1 MNKIVLD
8 IETDGLLL
16 DVTKIHCIVL
26 RDADTEADMK
36 FTSVPM
42 EESDGLLE
50 EAIPYLNNASVIIG
64 HNIIGY
70 DLPVLHKFFELDLKA
85 EFFDTFLASKL
96 VYPQLTL
103 MDTNVKRLPPML
115 RGSHSLKAWGY
126 RLKEYKGDF
135 GEDNQW
141 EVLTLPMLLY
151 CAQDTL
157 VTTKLYHKLYNRV
170 PPAALDLEQKFKTII
185 TRQETYGWLFDIKA
199 AQKLHI
205 ELMQEADE
213 IEAKMRAIF
222 TPLPTW
228 HPMKRVAQYTKSGAV
243 SKVYQ
248 AQIDRGAIERED
260 GEWGRYEDLVFNPG
274 SREHISRWLQEVYN
288 WTPTEFTE
296 KGNVIINEKVLNQLE
311 FEEGKVLAHYFNIK
325 KLLGQLAEG
334 DNSWLK
340 MVRDDGRIH
349 GSVDTLGAVTRRCTH
364 SKPNMSQVP
373 SGKAFKGE
381 ECRALFTVPK
391 GKKLVGCDADALEL
405 RTLSHYMASIDGGE
419 YGKIVD
425 EGDKDKGTDIHSM
438 NQKAAGLPTRN
449 DAKTFVYAFMY
460 GAGENK
466 LGSIIGG
473 SAKEGK
479 ALKKAFFKKI
489 PAIKKLIDN
498 VKAAYN
504 QNGTLKALD
513 GNPYFIRSDHSALNT
528 LLQGAGALVM
538 KYYLVILDENLS
550 AKYTTGKQYE
560 FVGNIHDEVQIECDE
575 DIAEDVA
582 KMASDAFE
590 DVTKVLNFRIPL
602 RGSADIGDS
611 WKDTH

>member
-1 MNKIVLD
+1 MKNIVVD
-8 IETDGLLL
+8 IEADNLLL

-26 RDADTEADMK
+26 RDVDTDEVLK
-36 FTSVPM
+36 FTSEPM
-42 EESDGLLE
+42 EESDGTIWDSVE
-50 EAIPYLNNASVIIG
+50 RLNNADTIIG

-70 DLPVLHKFFELDLKA
+70 DLPVLQMFLNLNLKA
-85 EFFDTFLASKL
+85 KFFDTLLASKL

-126 RLKEYKGDF
+126 RLNEHKGDF

-141 EVLTLPMLLY
+141 DKLTLPMLLY
-151 CAQDTL
+151 CEQDTK
-157 VTTKLYHKLYNRV
+157 VTAKLYQKLHNRV
-170 PPAALDLEQKFKTII
+170 SPEALDVEQQFKRII
-185 TRQETYGWLFDIKA
+185 TRQETYGWHFNLEA

-205 ELMQEADE
+205 KLMQEADE
-213 IEAKMRAIF
+213 IEEKMREIF
-222 TPLPTW
+222 KPLPTW
-228 HPMKRVAQYTKSGAV
+228 YPMKRVNQFTKSGSV

-248 AQIDRGAIERED
+248 AQIDRGAMENED
-260 GEWGRYEDLVFNPG
+260 GDWGRYEDLVFNPG
-274 SREHISRWLQEVYN
+274 SRDHIARWLQEVN
-288 WTPTEFTE
+288 GWQPTEFTE
-296 KGNVIINEKVLNQLE
+296 KGNIIINEKVLNDLE

-364 SKPNMSQVP
+364 SKPNMAQVP

-391 GKKLVGCDADALEL
+391 GKKLIGCDADALEL
-405 RTLSHYMASIDGGE
+405 RTLSHYLASIDNGE
-419 YGKIVD
+419 YGKVVD

-438 NQKAAGLPTRN
+438 NQKAAGLPTR
-449 DAKTFVYAFMY
+449 DAAKTFIYAFLY
-460 GAGENK
+460 GAGDGK
-466 LGSIIGG
+466 IGSIVGG
-473 SAKEGK
+473 DVKAGK
-479 ALKKAFFKKI
+479 KLKSEFFKKI
-489 PAIKKLIDN
+489 PAIKKLVEN
-498 VKAAYN
+498 VKAAYK
-504 QNGTLKALD
+504 QNGTLKSLD
-513 GNPYFIRSDHSALNT
+513 GNPYFIRSEHSALNT

-538 KYYLVILDENLS
+538 KYYLVFLDSNL
-550 AKYTTGKQYE
+550 KREYTTGKQYE

-582 KMASDAFE
+582 RIAVSTFD
-590 DVTKVLNFRIPL
+590 DVTTALRFRVPL
-602 RGSADIGDS
+602 RGSAAIGDS